1 MSFSLSISTSVEG
14 NQGNDF
20 MLFYLS
26 NFKEFV
32 NFKEYVALNNSMLYF
47 FPIHNQLTKIVAFHG
62 VIAYLFSVH
71 LSVYFAP

>member
-1 MSFSLSISTSVEG
+1 MSFSLPISTSVEG
-14 NQGNDF
+14 NQGKDF
-20 MLFYLS
+20 MLFYLR
-26 NFKEFV
+26 